1 MTSAPHLHLQVAVER
16 DSEPI
21 RGTLHHGDCTTIAF
35 TGWLELMSAFD
46 TVRARPTNEETDAP
60 PDSAEETRG
69 RAGA

>member
-1 MTSAPHLHLQVAVER
+1 MRSAPHLLLQVAVER

-46 TVRARPTNEETDAP
+46 TVRARPTHDETDAP
-60 PDSAEETRG
+60 TDSTQGTRG